1 MVTLNAPLGFVN
13 AQSVVPM
20 WAADYTERAQV
31 LMTARMCSTG
41 KRSSPIVVEQAPEVL
56 QVITTAAQN
65 PESVPEPDQ
74 APRPTRQHHSQAAY
88 TASAPSQSNT
98 AQAPGT
104 EEPQPVAAQQHIASS
119 NVATAEAQ
127 TATTHLGGS
136 QEHAAPQQTAPR
148 PGSHQKK
155 CTEGGLSAA
164 EARPRVIG
172 LQPKAIPSLCM
183 GAQKASGLFRQ
194 PPRPSLAVSL
204 PPVPASATLDPGQ
217 LGPLSLPGATATPDA
232 AATGRPM
239 PEAAATAVPA
249 TAAAAGT
256 CASEA
261 AASSA
266 AGDAG
271 KIAAAGCGNAGAS
284 GLAESI
290 ITDASEATA
299 VQLSLQGDSAAPKM
313 QRPPMQSQATK
324 LGSMFGAPKRARSG
338 QSAALLSTLSHSQ
351 KLISTAEKVDSLF
364 FSANMVAYALSP
376 ASACTL
382 GLFSSSHWQS

>member
-1 MVTLNAPLGFVN
+1 MLKVLYPCGLPD
-13 AQSVVPM
+13 S
-20 WAADYTERAQV
+20 TERAQV
-31 LMTARMCSTG
+31 LMTACVCSNG

-104 EEPQPVAAQQHIASS
+104 EEPQPVAAQQRIASS

-136 QEHAAPQQTAPR
+136 PEHAAPQQNAPR

-172 LQPKAIPSLCM
+172 LQPKAVPSLCM

-194 PPRPSLAVSL
+194 PPRPSLAVSS
-204 PPVPASATLDPGQ
+204 PPVPASATLDSGQ
-217 LGPLSLPGATATPDA
+217 LGPGLPS
-232 AATGRPM
+232 
-239 PEAAATAVPA
+239 ATAVPA

-256 CASEA
+256 HMSDA

-266 AGDAG
+266 AGDAA

-284 GLAESI
+284 GLAESFN
-290 ITDASEATA
+290 TDASEATA

-338 QSAALLSTLSHSQ
+338 QSAAMLSMLSQSQ
-351 KLISTAEKVDSLF
+351 KLISIAEKVDSLL
-364 FSANMVAYALSP
+364 FSANMIAYAARP
-376 ASACTL
+376 VRPCAVL
-382 GLFSSSHWQS
+382 GTVSIITWPILAHADSDNGKCEA